1 MGDFYDDYKKQLTSL
16 DQNDWEEINLQSELI
31 SKLAIARKIS
41 GLSQTQ
47 LAEVAGVK
55 QPAIARLESGKSDPQ
70 LSTMM
75 RVLRP
80 LGLTLAIVSR
90 KERKQ
95 AQNS

>member
-1 MGDFYDDYKKQLTSL
+1 MGDFLDEFKKQLTSL
-16 DQNDWEEINLQSELI
+16 DQSDWDEIRMQSELL

-47 LAEVAGVK
+47 LAEVSGVK

-80 LGLTLAIVSR
+80 LGLTLAIVQR
-90 KERKQ
+90 KEKIV
-95 AQNS
+95 NS